1 MTQPSI
7 FRWQGQHNDK
17 RSARTFQHTDWTAL
31 LKEAQ
36 ILNGGRT
43 CVFDG
48 PYHAGGR
55 HIVRRLE
62 FINGGQLWLVRIPIL
77 PTSSTSDQNEI
88 LKWWTAERR
97 FTMESEIAT
106 MKFYANFP
114 NIPVPMIFGHRTS
127 IDGNPV
133 KLPYMLMQCIKG
145 NMLFDLGGP
154 GILTGEQKSR
164 IRKSIASIQV
174 RGTPT
179 IIFILL
185 TSSGTVPSVK
195 WQMPQS
201 TSLDRLFWGQMGQ
214 LILVHSQRHLASKD
228 RLRQRPTIFSHGL
241 LMQNSGIWTFST
253 IGLKTT
259 MSFEA

>member
-1 MTQPSI
+1 MAEEVKRILMPKAANETCFVSHSTPECQSSSRMTQPSI

-17 RSARTFQHTDWTAL
+17 RSARTFKHTDWTAL

-36 ILNGGRT
+36 ILNGGRP

-48 PYHAGGR
+48 SYHAGGR

-77 PTSSTSDQNEI
+77 PACSTLDQGEI

-106 MKFYANFP
+106 MKYIEKFTD
-114 NIPVPMIFGHRTS
+114 IPVPTIFGHSTS

-133 KLPYMLMQCIKG
+133 KLPYMLMQCIRG

-174 RGTPT
+174 CGTPS
-179 IIFILL
+179 IVSSCLL
-185 TSSGTVPSVK
+185 LLLCLVSNGDCLDQQTWISCLGTK
-195 WQMPQS
+195 R
-201 TSLDRLFWGQMGQ
+201 D
-214 LILVHSQRHLASKD
+214 
-228 RLRQRPTIFSHGL
+228 
-241 LMQNSGIWTFST
+241 N
-253 IGLKTT
+253 
-259 MSFEA
+259 